1 LVLGGLLALV
11 FCCKLTLMFAYLSAL
26 LHS

>member
-1 LVLGGLLALV
+1 VLGGLLAVV